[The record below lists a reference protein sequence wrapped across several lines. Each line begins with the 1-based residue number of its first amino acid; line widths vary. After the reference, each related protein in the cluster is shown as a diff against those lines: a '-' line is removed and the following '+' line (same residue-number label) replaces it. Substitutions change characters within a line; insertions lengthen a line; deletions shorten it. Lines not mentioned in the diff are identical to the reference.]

1 MPKLDLNKV
10 RGHFAPRIFERGLAY
25 QKSGDVLNLTLRDHL
40 LLASV
45 QGSEDRPY
53 HVTAELTEDDVA
65 TATCS
70 CPYGENFGDYCKHI
84 AAAVLEFLH
93 EPGNVVSEAGIADL
107 LGPLGADTLRGA
119 LTFLL
124 GRYPEAYDGLELYL
138 QERPEHA
145 GAQTEKA
152 GSKEAEPV
160 RAEISPAEAILD
172 TRLFEKMMR
181 SAVRGTT
188 WDWDGFPDYS
198 EAYKVVEEIDPFLAR
213 GAYRDALELTEA
225 LTNTL
230 IDAINSL
237 ENAYEGIGFSDESL
251 FLDLDTRLT
260 EAIFGV
266 GFSGALTETASKRL
280 LCEVLA
286 WNDQIGNDYTTPDFN
301 LAAHALVKN
310 VGEDEEGL
318 ELADEVA
325 KLAYEQGTFDEIRLR
340 VLRAT
345 GRSDEALTFAKT
357 TGQGADYLTL
367 LLGQGRLGELK
378 QTYRDHLSDAEGALG
393 VAAELAAEHPDTAL
407 EVARYGLSLSE
418 PERSKSTP
426 FGYTAPRTAF
436 RRQLATFAKEL
447 ALRLGD
453 DRAALEAAVTE
464 FKLEPG
470 LPRYHALRTQAA
482 AAWPGL
488 RAEVLRHLRGAD
500 YAQRRAAVDIF
511 LAENLHDEA
520 IDIASNSYAEASLVQ
535 QVMAAVTPTH
545 PLWVGN
551 SAEHRAAEIMDAG
564 RSGAYDE
571 AAKWL
576 GYARGAYSSSGQ
588 DEAWQTYL
596 AGVRAKHARK
606 YKLMEALKVL

>member
-1 MPKLDLNKV
+1 MATPKLDLHKI
-10 RGHFAPRIFERGLAY
+10 REHFAPHIYERGRAY
-25 QKSGDVLNLTLRDHL
+25 QESGDVLNLTLRGDL

-45 QGSEDRPY
+45 QGSDVQPY
-53 HVTAELTEDDVA
+53 HVTVELAEDDLV
-65 TATCS
+65 TAACS
-70 CPYGENFGDYCKHI
+70 CPYGENFGDLCKHI
-84 AAAVLEFLH
+84 AAVVLVFH
-93 EPGNVVSEAGIADL
+93 HNPGSVVVEAGIAEL
-107 LGPLGADTLRGA
+107 LEPLDADTLRGA

-124 GRYPEAYDGLELYL
+124 RSSPEALDRLELYL
-138 QERPEHA
+138 QQRL
-145 GAQTEKA
+145 
-152 GSKEAEPV
+152 
-160 RAEISPAEAILD
+160 RAETKAAKATSTEDNALPAEATLD

-181 SAVRGTT
+181 SAVKGAS
-188 WDWDGFPDYS
+188 WDWDGFPEYG
-198 EAYKVVEEIDPFLAR
+198 EVYTVVEEIDPFLAR
-213 GAYRDALELTEA
+213 GAYRDALVLTEA
-225 LTNTL
+225 LIKTL
-230 IDAINSL
+230 IDEINSL

-251 FLDLDTRLT
+251 FLDLDARLT

-280 LCEVLA
+280 LYEVLA

-418 PERSKSTP
+418 PERPTSTP

-453 DRAALEAAVTE
+453 DGAALEAAVTE

-520 IDIASNSYAEASLVQ
+520 IEVASQPYADASLVQ
-535 QVMAAVTPTH
+535 QVMAAVTKAH

-571 AAKWL
+571 AATWLTWL
-576 GYARGAYSSSGQ
+576 GYAKGAYSSSGQ

-596 AGVRAKHARK
+596 AGVRAKHTRK
-606 YKLMEALKVL
+606 YKLMEALKGL